1 MILVRLAMSALAGAT
16 MIVAAQ
22 CTPIKSQPA
31 HARTENAVPSGPPV
45 IDSARPDSVLLPY
58 GGVVQ
63 VTLFGTGF
71 FPGKPG
77 RNTVH
82 FSNTALRL
90 VPASSDGRQ
99 IVFAIP
105 DMIARGGEAPPSPLR
120 PGSYS
125 VSVETSS
132 GTSNAVTVRVY
143 R

>member
-1 MILVRLAMSALAGAT
+1 MRLMRVAMSAVACAT
-16 MIVAAQ
+16 MIVAAH
-22 CTPIKSQPA
+22 CAPIKSQPT
-31 HARTENAVPSGPPV
+31 HARAENAVPSGPPV
-45 IDSARPDSVLLPY
+45 IDSARPDSVLLPS

-63 VTLFGTGF
+63 VTLLGSGF

-82 FSNTALRL
+82 FSNTALKL

-105 DMIARGGEAPPSPLR
+105 DVIARGGEAPPSPLR
-120 PGSYS
+120 PGNYS

>member
-1 MILVRLAMSALAGAT
+1 MRIIRVAVSVLVVAT
-16 MIVAAQ
+16 IIVAAR
-22 CTPIKSQPA
+22 CAPIKSQPSQDQA
-31 HARTENAVPSGPPV
+31 TNAVTSGAPV
-45 IDSARPDSVLLPY
+45 IKSARPDSVLVPY
-58 GGVVQ
+58 GGVVE

-71 FPGKPG
+71 VPGKPG
-77 RNTVH
+77 QNTVH

-105 DMIARGGEAPPSPLR
+105 DMVSRGGEAPPSALR

-125 VSVETSS
+125 VSVETNS
-132 GTSNAVTVRVY
+132 GTSNAVTVRVF